1 MSPARSFAAALT
13 ASLCLVLLFATS
25 SSADFGL
32 KEVGVTFGDELGEP
46 AMDAGSHP
54 FAMSTATTFNTVT
67 LPNGEELP
75 AELVKDVEVALPTGL
90 IGNPQATPRCPQP
103 NFIEIS
109 DITVLPNC
117 SDDSVVGIIG
127 LQGRIDQP
135 LPGEGIPE
143 TSFLP
148 VYNLEPG
155 PGEVAKLGFVF
166 AKVPVTIDVQVEAH
180 PPQERLP
187 VRIVATLRNISQ
199 VLQIY
204 SAELIVWGDPS
215 SAAHDPLR
223 GSCLDLEVLGVPTSK
238 GNCPFTAGEKPP
250 FLTMPRSCGGPLE
263 TEFALDSWAEPGAF
277 VRTTAITDDGSIPPE
292 GVTGCE
298 ELDFEPN
305 ASLAPTSSQADSP
318 SGAAFDLE
326 IDDPGL
332 VSSDPGALA
341 QSDIKKAVVTFP
353 PGVTVNPALAGGLEA
368 CTSAQIAAETAGSA
382 FGSGCPAGSKIGS
395 VRVETPLLE
404 EELTGSVFV
413 AKQQDNPFGSLL
425 AIYIV
430 IKNPALGISVSLAG
444 RVDPDPRTGQL
455 VTTFDELPQIPFSR
469 FELDLRDGPRA
480 PLITPSACGEYAVTT
495 ELTPWANP
503 GETVTT
509 ATEFEVSAG
518 AGGGGCPS
526 GKPFAPSLTAGTAS
540 PIAGAFS
547 PFALRLTRNDG
558 TDRISGLDLTLPDGL
573 IGKLA
578 GIPYCGDAA
587 LAAAAAQ
594 SQPGQGAGQIASPSC
609 PAASQVGT
617 VTVGAGAGSSP
628 VYVRTGKAY
637 LAGPYKGAPLSMA
650 IVTPAVTGPFD
661 LGNVV
666 VRAALHVDS
675 ATARIRVV
683 SDPLP
688 TILHGIP
695 LDLRDIQVSV
705 DRSGFT
711 LNPTSCDESRFSGSA
726 FSEGGGSAPLS
737 DRFQVGSC
745 TALPFKP
752 KLSLSLSG
760 KTKRN
765 GHPELNA
772 VLRQSP
778 NQAGIDRLAVT
789 LPPTQFIDNAHLGSP
804 CTRPQ
809 FAEGRCPPKSL
820 LGRAR
825 VFTPL
830 LDNPLEGSVYFRAN
844 GGEYPL
850 PDIVLDLNGQVHL
863 VLVGH
868 VDSVVKKGSETSRL
882 RTTFDVVPDAPVTK
896 ATLRLF
902 GGKRGLLVNS
912 QNLCAAPRR
921 AKVVMDGKNGKPR
934 DFLTPIEIDCGRNKK
949 K

>member
-1 MSPARSFAAALT
+1 MSRTRSSAAAL
-13 ASLCLVLLFATS
+13 AAALCFGLIAAAS

-32 KEVGVTFGDELGEP
+32 KEVQVSFGDEAGEP
-46 AMDAGSHP
+46 AMEAGSHP
-54 FAMSTATTFNTVT
+54 FAMTTTTTFNTVT

-75 AELVKDVEVALPTGL
+75 AELVKDVEVQLPTGL
-90 IGNPQATPRCPQP
+90 IGNPRAAPPCPQP

-109 DITVLPNC
+109 DLTLLPNC

-135 LPGEGIPE
+135 LPGEGLPE
-143 TSFLP
+143 TTFLP
-148 VYNLEPG
+148 VYNLAPG
-155 PGEVAKLGFVF
+155 PGEVAKLGFAF
-166 AKVPVTIDVQVEAH
+166 AKVPVTIDVQVEEH
-180 PPQERLP
+180 SPQEGLP
-187 VRIVATLRNISQ
+187 HRIVATLRNISQ

-215 SAAHDPLR
+215 SPAHDPLR
-223 GSCLDLEVLGVPTSK
+223 GSCLDQNVPGEPTSK
-238 GNCPFTAGEKPP
+238 GNCPFGVEGAPP
-250 FLTMPRSCGGPLE
+250 FLTMPRSCTGPLE
-263 TEFALDSWAEPGAF
+263 SDFALDSWADPGVF
-277 VRTTAITDDGSIPPE
+277 VRTTAVTDDGSIPPE
-292 GVTGCE
+292 GVTDCS
-298 ELDFEPN
+298 ELEFDPEV
-305 ASLAPTSSQADSP
+305 SLRPTSSQGDSP
-318 SGAAFDLE
+318 SGASFDLE
-326 IDDPGL
+326 IDDLGL
-332 VSSDPGALA
+332 VSGDPGALA
-341 QSDIKKAVVTFP
+341 QSDIKRAVATFP
-353 PGVTVNPALAGGLEA
+353 PGVAVNPALAGGLEA
-368 CTSAQIAAETAGSA
+368 CTSAQIAAETATSA
-382 FGSGCPAGSKIGS
+382 FGAGCPSGSKIGS

-404 EELTGSVFV
+404 EVLTGSVFV
-413 AKQQDNPFGSLL
+413 AKQGDNPFGSLL

-430 IKNPALGISVSLAG
+430 VKNPALGVSVSLAG

-455 VTTFDELPQIPFSR
+455 VTTFDDLPQIPFSR

-503 GETVTT
+503 DEAVTT
-509 ATEFEVSAG
+509 TTEFEVNSGPGG
-518 AGGGGCPS
+518 AGCRS
-526 GKPFAPSLTAGTAS
+526 GKPFAPSFAAGTAS
-540 PIAGAFS
+540 PVAGAFS
-547 PFALRLTRNDG
+547 PLVVRLTRSDG

-573 IGKLA
+573 TGKLA

-587 LAAAAAQ
+587 LAMATAQ
-594 SQPGQGAGQIASPSC
+594 SQPGQGAVQIASPSC
-609 PAASQVGT
+609 PAASEVGT
-617 VTVGAGAGSSP
+617 VSVGAGAGPSP
-628 VYVRTGKAY
+628 VYVSTGKAY

-666 VRAALHVDS
+666 VRAALHIDP

-695 LDLRDIQVSV
+695 LDLRDIQVSIG
-705 DRSGFT
+705 RPGFI
-711 LNPTSCDESRFSGSA
+711 LNPTSCDESRFTGTA
-726 FSEGGGSAPLS
+726 LSENGAAAPLS
-737 DRFQVGSC
+737 DRFQVGAC

-760 KTKRN
+760 KTKRD

-772 VLRQSP
+772 VLTQAP

-789 LPPTQFIDNAHLGSP
+789 LPPTEFIDNDHLGNP

-809 FAEGRCPPKSL
+809 FAEGKCPPKSL

-830 LDNPLEGSVYFRAN
+830 LDQPLEGSVYFRAN

-850 PDIVLDLNGQVHL
+850 PDIVFDLNGQVHL

-868 VDSVVKKGSETSRL
+868 VDAVRKRGSETSRL
-882 RTTFDVVPDAPVTK
+882 RTTFDVVPDAPVSK
-896 ATLRLF
+896 VTLRLF

-921 AKVVMDGKNGKPR
+921 AKVVMDGQNGKPN
-934 DFLTPIEIDCGRNKK
+934 DFLAPIRVKCGQRKK
-949 K
+949 